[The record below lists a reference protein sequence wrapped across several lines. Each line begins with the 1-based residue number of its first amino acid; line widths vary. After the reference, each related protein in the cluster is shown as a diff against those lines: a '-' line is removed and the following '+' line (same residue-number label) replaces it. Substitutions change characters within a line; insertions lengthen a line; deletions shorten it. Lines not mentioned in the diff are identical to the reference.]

1 MYKRLG
7 KEDIYYDT
15 FSYILGKVLYMNK
28 SLIGIV
34 VGIILL
40 VGGIYWLI
48 TASTGPGKYDTFAQC
63 VKENGAV
70 FYGAFWCPHC
80 QNQKKMFGNSAQ
92 YLPYVE
98 CSTPDGNGQ
107 SYEYDQVL
115 VDLSPKNK
123 KIGEIES
130 RNGKLSV
137 FETKDF
143 TIKSVK
149 QIAKEEKIDLKEV
162 YAKYL
167 DKIFRTQDSQSS
179 LRIKVKDL
187 TKGLQT
193 SIFNIEYIP
202 DTGKNKNKL
211 TKVYYYKGEQIN
223 FLSSTTKVVNKEI
236 IKIRPLGSLWTDIG
250 WDGIA
255 SEGGVKLK
263 SGKKPEKLLRRI
275 IDLCTQKN
283 DLVLDYHLGS
293 GTTVAVAHKMERRY
307 IGLEQL
313 DYGENDTVIRLESV
327 INGDETGVS
336 KALNWKGGGSFVYA
350 ELIQWNE
357 KYVQRIINSKTSKD
371 LEKIYKDM
379 QKEAFFRYDISLE
392 KFKEEKT
399 QKSFAELSV
408 ADQKQVLID
417 CLDTNH
423 LYVNFN
429 DIEDSVYKVDKKDI
443 ELNKKFY
450 K

>member
-1 MYKRLG
+1 MDEIFTRDNFLNSITVQAKTVAG
-7 KEDIYYDT
+7 ASGGGEDKSLKKNT
-15 FSYILGKVLYMNK
+15 EYILLYSKDKSKLEYYNNTTEIPLFDLIDEKIRNGK
-28 SLIGIV
+28 
-34 VGIILL
+34 
-40 VGGIYWLI
+40 
-48 TASTGPGKYDTFAQC
+48 
-63 VKENGAV
+63 
-70 FYGAFWCPHC
+70 
-80 QNQKKMFGNSAQ
+80 
-92 YLPYVE
+92 
-98 CSTPDGNGQ
+98 